1 MARRRV
7 LFVFFVLMC
16 SLSVLGLMAQ
26 ALAPGGY
33 GGLDGV
39 ILLALIMILPW
50 LAVGFCN
57 GMIGLWLTLFHSDPL
72 AQVSPKPGTALPAQ
86 SNEPSTTALLLCIRN
101 EVPAR
106 LVRNIDL
113 MLDSLRA
120 SDSLQRFHLY
130 VLSDTVEQVWVGK
143 ETRALEAVAERWHH
157 QITVT
162 YRRRED
168 NSGFK
173 AGNIQDFCQQWGGD
187 HELAVVLDADSLMS
201 AQALNRLV
209 HIMQCRPEIGIL
221 QGLVVGLASSSAFT
235 RLFQF
240 GMRLGMRSY
249 TMGSAWWQGDC
260 GPYWGHNAVIRLKPF
275 IEHCQLPVMKD
286 RSGQAVHVLSH
297 DQLEAVLMRRAGFE
311 VRVLAAE
318 DQSFEEN
325 PPNLLDF
332 VRRDLRWC
340 AGNMQYLQFL
350 TLPGLQT
357 TSRVQLML
365 AILMFLAGPAWLL
378 GIAAMV
384 ALVSLTPSMSSV
396 LHLGYFWG
404 VVAALWVMIL
414 TPKLV
419 SATTVMFQG
428 AQRKAFGGAGR
439 FALGVVLETLF
450 SIVVTPVMW
459 FSQTRSMLG
468 LLLGKRAAWAA
479 QNRDDASLGWVV
491 ATKVFGIHTVFG
503 LLLALPLAL
512 THPQA
517 LLLLALFAGGLWLV
531 IPVAVLS
538 ARPALGKFMC
548 RQGWLAVPDEV
559 QPCAFIQSLLLAENQ
574 PQPAAGITRAGFESG
589 Q

>member
-130 VLSDTVEQVWVGK
+130 VLSDTVEQVWVDK